1 MRVRALSM
9 TSALV
14 LAAAGAVA
22 LPAGV
27 AAAADCSA
35 NPGFYANNDAIQDT
49 VVGAPFEDIGTAK
62 DAGIVTVVYGTA
74 ADSFGSGSLQIQQS
88 DLKGT
93 SQKNDHFGAA
103 LATGDVNGDF
113 CYDLV
118 IGDPGEKS
126 STGLIAVILGSPTG
140 LVMSSAKWYSQN
152 GVAGAAEAG
161 DEFGAALAF
170 SGPNSQYL
178 WIGSPGE
185 NIGTVVGAGLVTRVP
200 TGTSGT
206 GQLPTTGS
214 HQYYQGSAGGAGGTA
229 ERLDRFG
236 EVLSGSKYSLLVGVP
251 KEDVGTL
258 TDAGVVHV
266 FDGSAWKSFT
276 QDTTAPAI
284 PTAAKGNDRFGQSVA
299 QLASCSGV
307 AGQEAYLAAAPGEDL
322 TGAAQGGNV
331 SIVDYNTGL
340 ATSLTQTTSGG
351 TAEPGD
357 NFGRRVVVAGNLV
370 AISAPNEDGSGKA
383 GVNIGAVNQV
393 LMTCTGATPTVQA
406 ASQLTLSNSGSS
418 AERGD
423 RFGLALAFSYANGT
437 ANGPRLVVGAPTKKD
452 GSVDDSGIV
461 YAFSAKTGGLFV
473 GPAVQMRQS
482 LGTIVGTAEKGDQ
495 FGAALSSNAY

>member
-1 MRVRALSM
+1 MHVRALSM

-22 LPAGV
+22 LPTGV

-35 NPGFYANNDAIQDT
+35 SPGFYANNDAIQDT
-49 VVGAPFEDIGTAK
+49 VVGAPMEDIGTAAN
-62 DAGIVTVVYGTA
+62 AGIVTVVYGTA

-93 SQKNDHFGAA
+93 SQKNDRFGAA
-103 LATGDVNGDF
+103 LATGDVNGDS

-152 GVAGAAEAG
+152 GVAGTAEAG
-161 DEFGAALAF
+161 DEFGASLAF

-185 NIGTVVGAGLVTRVP
+185 NIGKVVGAGLVTRVP

-214 HQYYQGSAGGAGGTA
+214 HQYYQGAGGAGGTA
-229 ERLDRFG
+229 EKTDRFG
-236 EVLSGSKYSLLVGVP
+236 EVLSGSKYSLVVGVP
-251 KEDVGTL
+251 KEDVGL
-258 TDAGVVHV
+258 LEDAGVVHV
-266 FDGSAWKSFT
+266 FAGSAWKSFT
-276 QDTTAPAI
+276 QDTTAPAV
-284 PTAAKGNDRFGQSVA
+284 PTAAKANDRFGQSVA
-299 QLASCSGV
+299 QLASCTGV
-307 AGQEAYLAAAPGEDL
+307 AGQEAYVAAAPGEDL
-322 TGAAQGGNV
+322 TGAAQGGDV

-340 ATSLTQTTSGG
+340 ATALTQNGAGG
-351 TAEPGD
+351 TAEAGD
-357 NFGRRVVVAGNLV
+357 NFGRRVAVAGDLL
-370 AISAPNEDGSGKA
+370 AISAPNESGAGTA
-383 GVNIGAVNQV
+383 GVHIGAVNQAV
-393 LMTCTGATPTVQA
+393 MGCTGNTPSVT
-406 ASQLTLSNSGSS
+406 ASAQLTLSNSGST
-418 AERGD
+418 AEKGD

-437 ANGPRLVVGAPTKKD
+437 TNGPRLLVGAPLKKD
-452 GSVDDSGIV
+452 GSVLDSGIV
-461 YAFSAKTGGLFV
+461 YAFSTKSGGVFT

-482 LGTIVGTAEKGDQ
+482 LSTIVGTAEKGDQ
-495 FGAALSSNAY
+495 FGSELSSNAY